1 MNICYRLIIFGLA
14 VFTGV
19 YSSACAGVP
28 EQSKLLHHNFILTE
42 VNGTAFIGEKI
53 PNIQFGEGLKVSGS
67 VCNNYI
73 GQGEL
78 IGDKLFV
85 RELASTKMLC
95 PDQDL
100 NELEFAFG
108 NMLMAGATISY
119 NWNTLTLVGDGY
131 RLKFKLQD
139 LVD

>member
-1 MNICYRLIIFGLA
+1 MNICYRFIIFGLLA
-14 VFTGV
+14 LTGI
-19 YSSACAGVP
+19 YSTACAGVP
-28 EQSKLLHHNFILTE
+28 DQGELVHHNFILTE
-42 VNGTAFIGEKI
+42 VNGIVFTGERI
-53 PNIQFGEGLKVSGS
+53 PNIQFGEGLKVSGA
-67 VCNNYI
+67 VCNNYM

-85 RELASTKMLC
+85 RGLASTKMLC
-95 PDQDL
+95 PDQAL

-108 NMLMAGATISY
+108 NMLMDGATISY
-119 NWNTLTLVGDGY
+119 SVNTLILVGDGY